1 LKPVLF
7 VSHESSVS
15 PGIASGIF
23 AEEGIPL
30 QLMRA
35 WEEEVWPDAHDLAG
49 LVVLGGDMSANDA
62 DAFPFLNKVR
72 ALVTTAV
79 EAQVPTLGICLGA
92 QILAVVLGGAVRR
105 SPHVELGFGTLEA
118 TEEGKTD
125 RLLAPFADGVPVF
138 QWHEDTFD
146 LPPEATLL
154 FSGGGFH
161 QAFRCGRTAYGTQ
174 FHFEVTEEDVAA
186 WVDDTPPDRLKSY
199 WGWSPEG
206 LLQEAHARLPGQR
219 EAGREVFRRFG
230 NLVKG

>member
-1 LKPVLF
+1 MKPVLF

-15 PGIASGIF
+15 PGIATGIF

-35 WEEEVWPDAHDLAG
+35 WEGRDWPDAHDLAG

-62 DAFPFLNKVR
+62 DAFPFLNEVR
-72 ALVTTAV
+72 TLASAAV
-79 EAQVPTLGICLGA
+79 DAQVPTLGICLGA

-105 SPHVELGFGTLEA
+105 SPRVELGFGNLEV
-118 TEEGKTD
+118 TNEGKTD
-125 RLLAPFADGVPVF
+125 QLLAPFADGGPVF

-146 LPPEATLL
+146 LPPSATLL

-161 QAFRCGRTAYGTQ
+161 QAFRYGRAVYATQ

-199 WGWSPEG
+199 WGWSPEE
-206 LLQEAHARLPGQR
+206 LLKEVHARLPLQR

-230 NLVKG
+230 KLVKG